1 VGSAQLAE
9 GKPVVLRLR
18 ASVRVGVKGYLWYCV
33 SERALGLGLG
43 LGLGVGVGVKGYL
56 WYCVSERAWSTSVR
70 ASAERPLMATPMC
83 ESTW

>member
-1 VGSAQLAE
+1 VRRRGSVG
-9 GKPVVLRLR
+9 
-18 ASVRVGVKGYLWYCV
+18 VRVRGRVGGGGVKGYLWYCV